1 MGVSFTLSV
10 EIPPGGVRVP
20 PMHSHTETNV
30 LTLVVEGMSCDH
42 CRVAIT
48 DEVSGVSGVDSVEVD
63 LDAKLVH
70 VGGTDVDASAVID
83 AVDEAGYDAV
93 AA

>member
-1 MGVSFTLSV
+1 MQT
-10 EIPPGGVRVP
+10 
-20 PMHSHTETNV
+20 HSETTPLN
-30 LTLVVEGMSCDH
+30 LVVEGMSCDH

-48 DEVSGVSGVDSVEVD
+48 DEVSRVSGVESVEVD
-63 LDAKLVH
+63 LDAKRVR
-70 VGGTDVDASAVID
+70 VGGTDVDESAVID

>member
-1 MGVSFTLSV
+1 
-10 EIPPGGVRVP
+10 
-20 PMHSHTETNV
+20 MHTNTETNV

-48 DEVSGVSGVDSVEVD
+48 DEVSHVSGVESVEVD
-63 LDAKLVH
+63 LDAKRVR
-70 VGGTDVDASAVID
+70 VGGTDVDESAVID